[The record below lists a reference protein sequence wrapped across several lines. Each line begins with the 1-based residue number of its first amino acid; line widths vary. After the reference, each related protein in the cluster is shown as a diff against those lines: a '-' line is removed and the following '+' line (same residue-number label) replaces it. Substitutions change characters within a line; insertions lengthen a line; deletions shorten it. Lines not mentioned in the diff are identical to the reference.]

1 MKNNNEEIDQ
11 IIKDSLTQE
20 EAKFYEELEE
30 QNLLNK
36 IGGVFKG
43 KVGWLV
49 IIMNILSLIALGFF
63 IYCTVEFFN
72 TDSTNELIKWGAG
85 AIYSVLFI
93 CMIKIYFWQAM
104 HKNDMLRE
112 MKRLELQIAALAGKN

>member
-1 MKNNNEEIDQ
+1 MKNNKEEIDQ

-63 IYCTVEFFN
+63 IYCTVEFLN
-72 TDSTNELIKWGAG
+72 TDNTNELIKWGAG

>member
-1 MKNNNEEIDQ
+1 MKNNKEEIDQ

-63 IYCTVEFFN
+63 IYCTVEFLN
-72 TDSTNELIKWGAG
+72 TDNTNELIKWGAG
-85 AIYSVLFI
+85 AIYSILFI

>member
-1 MKNNNEEIDQ
+1 MKNNKEEIDQ

-43 KVGWLV
+43 KVGWLI

>member
-1 MKNNNEEIDQ
+1 MKNNKEEIDQ

-49 IIMNILSLIALGFF
+49 IIMNILSLVALGFF
-63 IYCTVEFFN
+63 IYCTVEFLN
-72 TDSTNELIKWGAG
+72 TDNTNELIKWGAG